1 MSAPPPPYGEP
12 GPAGPAD
19 RAAQPGA
26 QPPPPGWAPAPPARQ
41 GKILWWVLGGGLLGL
56 LGLCACVGVIG
67 VGALG
72 GGVFALVQATAG
84 PRAATDAYF
93 EAVVGGDYA
102 TAHRYLSAAQRASLT
117 PQDLA
122 RLRRGLNS
130 YSVDNVNI
138 TSTNGMTSA
147 TATVTSSST
156 GGASNRETI
165 TLVKEGGDWKLAT
178 P

>member
-1 MSAPPPPYGEP
+1 MSAPPPPHSVP
-12 GPAGPAD
+12 GPA
-19 RAAQPGA
+19 QVA
-26 QPPPPGWAPAPPARQ
+26 QPPTPGYHPAPPVRK
-41 GKILWWVLGGGLLGL
+41 GNTVWWALGGGLLGL

-93 EAVVGGDYA
+93 EAVVAGDYA
-102 TAHRYLSAAQRASLT
+102 TAHRSLSAAQRASLT

-122 RLRRGLNS
+122 RLRRGLLS

-138 TSTNGMTSA
+138 ASTNGTTSA
-147 TATVTSSST
+147 TVTVTSSST

-165 TLVKEGGDWKLAT
+165 TLIKEGGDWKLTA

>member
-1 MSAPPPPYGEP
+1 MSAPPPPHSV
-12 GPAGPAD
+12 
-19 RAAQPGA
+19 PGA
-26 QPPPPGWAPAPPARQ
+26 QPPPPGAAPAPPARG
-41 GKILWWVLGGGLLGL
+41 GKTLWWALGGGLLGL

-84 PRAATDAYF
+84 PRDATSAYF
-93 EAVVGGDYA
+93 EAVVAGDYA
-102 TAHRYLSAAQRASLT
+102 TAHRSLSAAQRASLT

-122 RLRRGLNS
+122 RIRRGLLS
-130 YSVDNVNI
+130 YSVDDVNI
-138 TSTNGMTSA
+138 ANTNGATSA
-147 TATVTSSST
+147 TVTVTSSTT

-165 TLVKEGGDWKLAT
+165 TLVKEGKDWKLTA